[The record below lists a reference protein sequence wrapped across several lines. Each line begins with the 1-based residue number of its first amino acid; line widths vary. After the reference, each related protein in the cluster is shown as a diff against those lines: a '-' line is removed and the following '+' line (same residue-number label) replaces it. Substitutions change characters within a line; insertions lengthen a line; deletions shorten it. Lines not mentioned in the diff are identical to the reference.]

1 MLSKVFLL
9 LLLMAGISMSVYAQ
23 IDAPP
28 PMVVEEKEVVKVNTQ
43 LVDVPIV
50 ITDKTGKPLLNLKEN
65 NFVIYEDGKKQ
76 QLESFRTTAA
86 PFEVALLL
94 DTSGSTRADLRL
106 ITRAAEDFINSLRPG
121 DKVSIIAFNN
131 FRASN
136 RLVSGSEILIPLT
149 ADRNKLKIALA
160 NVKTS
165 NGTPFYDGVLQVTE
179 EVFKNKPSEEF
190 RGRRAFVALT
200 DGVDSSSVA
209 GFSEIREDLSRAGI
223 ISYFIKV
230 DTRDFFEDKL
240 FGNCQISNN
249 LSQAQIR
256 RYYRTFYPN
265 SKIEKVFDFC
275 KVGDFERLDMTKR
288 LYELADAEMQ
298 NLSKISG
305 GKVFPAAYLNEAQ
318 NAFRKVAEEIGT
330 KYSLGYYSSNEN
342 RDGSRRK
349 IKVELKDV
357 PAGVEIRSRESYT
370 APNN

>member
-1 MLSKVFLL
+1 MLSKVFLFL
-9 LLLMAGISMSVYAQ
+9 FLIAGTFTSAYAQ

-28 PMVVEEKEVVKVNTQ
+28 PMVVDEKEVLRIDTQ

-50 ITDKTGKPLLNLKEN
+50 ITDNSGKPLLNLKQN
-65 NFVIYEDGKKQ
+65 NFVVYEDGVKQ
-76 QLESFRTTAA
+76 KVESFRATDA

-131 FRASN
+131 FREN
-136 RLVSGSEILIPLT
+136 RRLISGSEIIVPLT
-149 ADRNKLKIALA
+149 DDRAKLKDALL

-165 NGTPFYDGVLQVTE
+165 NGTPFYDGVLKVTE
-179 EVFKNKPSEEF
+179 EVFKNKPAEEF

-200 DGVDSSSVA
+200 DGVDSSSA
-209 GFSEIREDLSRAGI
+209 ADFSEIREELSRAGVV
-223 ISYFIKV
+223 SYFIKV

-240 FGNCQISNN
+240 FGDCQISNN

-265 SKIEKVFDFC
+265 SRIEKVFDFC
-275 KVGDFERLDMTKR
+275 KVGDFERLDMSKR

-298 NLSKISG
+298 NLAKTSG
-305 GKVFPAAYLNEAQ
+305 GKVFPVAYLNEAR

-330 KYSLGYYSSNEN
+330 KYSLGYYSSNEK

-349 IKVELKDV
+349 IKVELKGV
-357 PAGVEIRSRESYT
+357 PAGVQIRSRESYT